1 MVTSFSDSF
10 VGRKS
15 QAFKIN
21 ACTLV
26 SFWKLLSWLQTCLY
40 QTSGTLSKPL
50 QGGGRE
56 DLITATSGSAL
67 PWSCCNSGN
76 SELKAIMTTS
86 RKWHSAFCNPTWI
99 FQSRRITSCKQKLI
113 RRSHTASIY
122 TAFKIKRWRKLQNRI
137 LTVFF
142 LFGGRALQGGSSKIA
157 ISSALFCFQNIVWLR
172 TKRRTRKV

>member
-15 QAFKIN
+15 QDFKIN

-50 QGGGRE
+50 QGGGCE

-99 FQSRRITSCKQKLI
+99 FQSRRITICKQKLI

-137 LTVFF
+137 LTVFSF
-142 LFGGRALQGGSSKIA
+142 LEEELCKGEAPKLPFRVL
-157 ISSALFCFQNIVWLR
+157 CFVFK
-172 TKRRTRKV
+172 T